1 MAVIRAAR
9 RGLARA
15 KLHVAGRVGLLRVGR
30 RARAALLLEAEPVV
44 GDGVHGDLPHERER
58 EEAAGDEARHDLPH
72 DGHRRGERDA
82 HFRLQG
88 LVERGYDRYDRVRDL
103 DARREL
109 RREGGGEAALQ
120 LVLQDRGADGDA
132 PRLARAV

>member
-1 MAVIRAAR
+1 MSIHSPAKIRTVRILDNPFEDIVPRITAEEK
-9 RGLARA
+9 RA
-15 KLHVAGRVGLLRVGR
+15 QQ
-30 RARAALLLEAEPVV
+30 RAREEAQ
-44 GDGVHGDLPHERER
+44 RER

-109 RREGGGEAALQ
+109 RREGRREAALQ

>member
-1 MAVIRAAR
+1 MH
-9 RGLARA
+9 GNFF
-15 KLHVAGRVGLLRVGR
+15 H
-30 RARAALLLEAEPVV
+30 EP
-44 GDGVHGDLPHERER
+44 ERK
-58 EEAAGDEARHDLPH
+58 EAACDESGHDLPH
-72 DGHRRGERDA
+72 DRHRVRKSDA
-82 HFRLQG
+82 HFGLQG

-132 PRLARAV
+132 PRLARAM